1 MVVFS
6 RKYSSL
12 VMKIQGEFKLVLV
25 EKSLI
30 LVVVAKSAN
39 LNYSNELC

>member
-25 EKSLI
+25 EKS
-30 LVVVAKSAN
+30 
-39 LNYSNELC
+39 SNTCGGCKKC